1 MPNVFSALTRQPDR
15 PAAAH
20 ELALTECEPIFV
32 SFQGESAGEGPL
44 TLGQL
49 NILRWLEGFPESHGW
64 MRWVL
69 DLPEGTK
76 LDDVTE
82 TFGVL
87 LARHEGL
94 RSTYAAGP
102 PPAQRVATKGELII
116 HRFEA
121 GAEPAEAATLVAELG
136 TLLDTR
142 PPYSAKTHPLRVALA
157 TRGGEVLA
165 GVVDL
170 SHMTADFLAL
180 AVLSREFAHMV
191 RHPAAREIGDIRHQ
205 PLEQAWAERR
215 PPLARRTASAL
226 TLWESVLNRAP
237 HHLYTAASAGSPR
250 ESAAAELCSQAAAM
264 ALARIEA
271 RVGFGRPAIVLAA
284 ICTVLSQ
291 RTGYSASDF
300 LTLSSN
306 RYDSRSADYLGT
318 LVQSAP
324 MHIDL
329 ESMSFDKCVHQAW
342 LATVKAGKH
351 GIYDVEKRSHIA
363 EQTQHRR
370 GIRFCFEPL
379 FNNLVVGRIDSQPL
393 RASAEVA
400 NARSRTTLTWTP
412 MVETDIMLRFD
423 LFAAEETL
431 RLRLWTGHLDRV
443 PRDELEGILLAI
455 ENLLLSAASE
465 DLSRR
470 RMDKVTGMD
479 PLPRDGDWLL
489 VDSCWIQVSEVQR
502 LLDEVLSPLPARV
515 FPEVRGEPLVAF
527 LARGP
532 QVGSAEEAHTL
543 CMVGLRRR
551 PTAMTPRRYVL
562 CDHAPD
568 EVTDLDGW
576 LSRPVLAEGTGRTTG
591 HPG

>member
-1 MPNVFSALTRQPDR
+1 MPKVFTALT
-15 PAAAH
+15 H
-20 ELALTECEPIFV
+20 ELTLTECEPIAV
-32 SFQGESAGEGPL
+32 SFQGDRAADGPL

-49 NILRWLEGFPESHGW
+49 NILRWLDGFPDSHGW
-64 MRWVL
+64 MRWAL
-69 DLPEGTK
+69 ELPEGAD

-82 TFGVL
+82 TFAVL

-102 PPAQRVATKGELII
+102 PPAQRVAAAGKLTI
-116 HRFEA
+116 HRFDA
-121 GAEPAEAATLVAELG
+121 GAGPVESAALAAELG
-136 TLLDTR
+136 NLLDTR
-142 PPYSAKTHPLRVALA
+142 PPYSPKTHPLRVALA
-157 TRGGEVLA
+157 TRGGKVLA
-165 GVVDL
+165 GVMDL
-170 SHMTADFLAL
+170 SHLTADFLGL
-180 AVLSREFAHMV
+180 AVFGREFAHLV
-191 RHPAAREIGDIRHQ
+191 RHPAERAIGEARHQ
-205 PLEQAWAERR
+205 PLDQAWAERR

-237 HHLYTAASAGSPR
+237 HHLYTAASAGAPR
-250 ESAAAELCSQAAAM
+250 DSVAAELCSQAAAT
-264 ALARIEA
+264 ALAKVEA

-284 ICTVLSQ
+284 ICAVLSQ
-291 RTGYSASDF
+291 RTGHCAGDF

-324 MHIDL
+324 MRVDL

-342 LATVKAGKH
+342 LATVKAGRH
-351 GIYDVEKRSHIA
+351 GIYDIEKRSQIA
-363 EQTQHRR
+363 AQAEHRR
-370 GIRFCFEPL
+370 GVRFCFEPL
-379 FNNLVVGRIDSQPL
+379 FNNLVVGRIDSQPPE
-393 RASAEVA
+393 APAE
-400 NARSRTTLTWTP
+400 STLTWTP
-412 MVETDIMLRFD
+412 MVETDVMLRFD

-443 PRDELEGILLAI
+443 PGDELERILLAI

-465 DLSRR
+465 DLSRP
-470 RMDKVTGMD
+470 RMDEVTGLG

-489 VDSCWIQVSEVQR
+489 VDSCWIQVGEVQR
-502 LLDEVLSPLPARV
+502 LLDEVLTPLPARV

-532 QVGSAEEAHTL
+532 RVRSAEEAHAL
-543 CMVGLRRR
+543 CMEGLRRR

-568 EVTDLDGW
+568 DVGDLDAW
-576 LSRPVLAEGTGRTTG
+576 LGRPVVAEGAGRTTG
-591 HPG
+591 QPG

>member
-1 MPNVFSALTRQPDR
+1 MTNGFRARAQPDR
-15 PAAAH
+15 PVVTH
-20 ELALTECEPIFV
+20 ELALTEREPIFV
-32 SFQGESAGEGPL
+32 SFQGARAGEGPL

-49 NILRWLEGFPESHGW
+49 NILRWLDGFPESHGW

-69 DLPEGTK
+69 DLPEGTR

-82 TFGVL
+82 TFAVL

-102 PPAQRVATKGELII
+102 PPTQRVAAAGELII
-116 HRFEA
+116 HRFDA
-121 GAEPAEAATLVAELG
+121 GTGSAEAATLVAELG

-142 PPYSAKTHPLRVALA
+142 PPYSPKTHPLRAALA
-157 TRGGEVLA
+157 TRGGQVLA
-165 GVVDL
+165 GVMDL
-170 SHMTADFLAL
+170 SHVSADFLAL
-180 AVLSREFAHMV
+180 AVFGREFAYMV
-191 RHPAAREIGDIRHQ
+191 RHPAGREVGDVRHQ
-205 PLEQAWAERR
+205 PLDQAWAERR

-226 TLWESVLNRAP
+226 ALWESVLNRAP

-250 ESAAAELCSQAAAM
+250 DSAAAELCSQAAAM
-264 ALARIEA
+264 ALAQIEA

-291 RTGYSASDF
+291 RTGHSAGDF

-324 MHIDL
+324 MRIDM
-329 ESMSFDKCVHQAW
+329 ESVSFDKRVHRAW

-351 GIYDVEKRSHIA
+351 GIYDVEKRSQIA
-363 EQTQHRR
+363 ERAQHRR

-379 FNNLVVGRIDSQPL
+379 FNNLVVGRIDPQPP
-393 RASAEVA
+393 SAPAEMA
-400 NARSRTTLTWTP
+400 NARSRTALTWTP
-412 MVETDIMLRFD
+412 MVDTDIMLRFD

-443 PRDELEGILLAI
+443 PKDELERLLLAI
-455 ENLLLSAASE
+455 EDLLLAAALG

-470 RMDKVTGMD
+470 RMDELTGLG
-479 PLPRDGDWLL
+479 PLPRDDDWLL
-489 VDSCWIQVSEVQR
+489 VDSCWIQVSETQR
-502 LLDEVLSPLPARV
+502 LLDEVLTPLPVRV

-532 QVGSAEEAHTL
+532 QVGSAEAAHTL
-543 CMVGLRRR
+543 CMEGLRHR

-562 CDHAPD
+562 CDQPPD
-568 EVTDLDGW
+568 EVTDLDAW
-576 LSRPVLAEGTGRTTG
+576 LSRPVVAEGTGRTTG
-591 HPG
+591 HLG